1 MRADKRLHFTDDVD
15 AMLKAWERVVST
27 NGTGAKDRARLF
39 FIRNPDW
46 KSLSKRPKTKLMVF
60 G

>member
-1 MRADKRLHFTDDVD
+1 MDKRLHLTDEVD
-15 AMLKAWERVVST
+15 AMLKAWERVVDTS
-27 NGTGAKDRARLF
+27 GTRAKARTRLF

-46 KSLSKRPKTKLMVF
+46 KSLSKRPKTKLAVF